1 MTTGTGQ
8 FVRGL
13 AKSAL
18 PRPLLRLGRRVK
30 RYLYGYGWTM
40 PANLGPLPPG
50 ASPELELAHRAW
62 QIAGGSEADQRCY
75 YSLEF
80 ENFHLPGERPWHLRW
95 ALLRQAAA
103 WPGSRVLELGCNLG
117 LLATFA
123 VQAGA
128 ADALGVDVGAPL
140 LQANRL
146 LQQAHGVSYG
156 VLQLDF
162 DDPRPW
168 EEELSAFRPTLV
180 TALSLLEWVADK
192 ERFLRFLGRFDTV
205 LFEGHDSE
213 VMERQRLERVG
224 FTDIRLLGRSEHNRP
239 VLLARR

>member
-1 MTTGTGQ
+1 M
-8 FVRGL
+8 
-13 AKSAL
+13 
-18 PRPLLRLGRRVK
+18 
-30 RYLYGYGWTM
+30 
-40 PANLGPLPPG
+40 
-50 ASPELELAHRAW
+50 
-62 QIAGGSEADQRCY
+62 
-75 YSLEF
+75 
-80 ENFHLPGERPWHLRW
+80 
-95 ALLRQAAA
+95 
-103 WPGSRVLELGCNLG
+103 
-117 LLATFA
+117 
-123 VQAGA
+123 
-128 ADALGVDVGAPL
+128 DVGAPL

-146 LQQAHGVSYG
+146 LKQAHGVSYG

-213 VMERQRLERVG
+213 VMERQRLGRVG